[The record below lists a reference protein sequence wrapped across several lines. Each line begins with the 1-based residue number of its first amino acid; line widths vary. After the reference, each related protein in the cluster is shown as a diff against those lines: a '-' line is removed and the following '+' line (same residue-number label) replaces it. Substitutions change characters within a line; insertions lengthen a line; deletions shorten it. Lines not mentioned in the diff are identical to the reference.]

1 MAVQTGD
8 RVNFVKLATPAD
20 FPSAQDID
28 DATLYFITSTKEVY
42 LGSILIST
50 GPSVTQTN
58 SDSVNALHELLLSG
72 SADNITRD
80 EGARKTS
87 HLRGNPSD
95 GTLNISGQL
104 TDAYGVQSSRI
115 LTQAQYNALPQ
126 AEQEN
131 GTDYYISDADPTVNQ
146 ALWNKVGTASLDI
159 GSNLSDAVNALQG
172 ITSDTYSSLSTYS
185 EGDYCIYNNMLYKA
199 NTDID
204 IAEQW
209 TPGHWDVTNIGT
221 ELKLA
226 ASSGGGGLG
235 DTFEWDF
242 TQSLMA
248 KQYFVGVALNDASM
262 WTGDPHGVRFLN
274 DTAYMEFPTNLLAPG
289 MGYEIDIADMVTAG
303 SSSKHRDL
311 FRYLDPGT
319 GANAGLIYRYTG
331 VWAVWDSTNLWQ
343 ESSIT
348 DKSYLDGSTLKVE
361 IDYDGTWRFYKDNV
375 LFFTPPINPVFIGT
389 KSWGIG
395 SPSASLYNMDVTG
408 VRIYKLPES

>member
-146 ALWNKVGTASLDI
+146 ALWNKVGTDPLDTVAQNLSGAINELAPLKDDVSTISTDI
-159 GSNLSDAVNALQG
+159 GDISADIGDETLPDTTKTVKGNINAINAKVGSDTLTTTAQNLSGAINEHETDISTINSNLAQKVNIAVLSTQLEINYADSNTIGYRTTETTKVDITSLQG
-172 ITSDTYSSLSTYS
+172 YPTGKTYIGSSAKAVDIYGATVYVDSDKYLR
-185 EGDYCIYNNMLYKA
+185 
-199 NTDID
+199 
-204 IAEQW
+204 
-209 TPGHWDVTNIGT
+209 
-221 ELKLA
+221 
-226 ASSGGGGLG
+226 
-235 DTFEWDF
+235 
-242 TQSLMA
+242 
-248 KQYFVGVALNDASM
+248 
-262 WTGDPHGVRFLN
+262 GVRK
-274 DTAYMEFPTNLLAPG
+274 
-289 MGYEIDIADMVTAG
+289 I
-303 SSSKHRDL
+303 S
-311 FRYLDPGT
+311 GT
-319 GANAGLIYRYTG
+319 VQVSIY
-331 VWAVWDSTNLWQ
+331 V
-343 ESSIT
+343 
-348 DKSYLDGSTLKVE
+348 
-361 IDYDGTWRFYKDNV
+361 FYKD
-375 LFFTPPINPVFIGT
+375 
-389 KSWGIG
+389 
-395 SPSASLYNMDVTG
+395 
-408 VRIYKLPES
+408 